1 MNKTT
6 HANDVKKI
14 IQRTGNST
22 LNQSSSVKTKN
33 FYKTMIK
40 PGAISSQS
48 FVQTFDNC
56 STSIKS
62 GLGAAEKQAARFNSQ
77 TPRNDFTSPDNH
89 HA

>member
-6 HANDVKKI
+6 HATDVKKI
-14 IQRTGNST
+14 IHRTSNNN

-40 PGAISSQS
+40 PGGAISSQS

-56 STSIKS
+56 SASIKS
-62 GLGAAEKQAARFNSQ
+62 GGLGAEKQAVIQGRFNS
-77 TPRNDFTSPDNH
+77 
-89 HA
+89 